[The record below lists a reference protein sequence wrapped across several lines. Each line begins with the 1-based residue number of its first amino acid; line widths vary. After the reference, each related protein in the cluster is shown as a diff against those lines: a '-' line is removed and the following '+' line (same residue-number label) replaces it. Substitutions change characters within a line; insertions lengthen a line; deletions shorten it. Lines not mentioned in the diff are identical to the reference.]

1 MRNVDFPTDHT
12 PAEWLAMAGQSNRTA
27 AESWERSDTDG
38 FLSQWANQKMAAHY
52 RFMAELADNGGK
64 FDFIRLTDLDGNLL
78 DARIVDGKYG
88 PVWCI
93 RQADGSAKW
102 FNESSARKGATRK
115 AAHEKKGYRLVLVRQ
130 DAVYVWGEGNGAGV
144 QPKQGTEGVLIGEID
159 YQDR

>member
-12 PAEWLAMAGQSNRTA
+12 PEEWRAMASNSNRTA

-52 RFMAELADNGGK
+52 LFMADVAADEGKWNFIALA
-64 FDFIRLTDLDGNLL
+64 DLDGNLL
-78 DARIVDGKYG
+78 DAKIVDGKYG

-102 FNESSARKGATRK
+102 FNESSARKGATRQ
-115 AAHEKKGYRLVLVRQ
+115 AAHTKKGYRLVLLRQ
-130 DAVYVWGEGNGAGV
+130 DAVYVWGEGTGSGL
-144 QPKQGTEGVLIGEID
+144 QPKRDTEGVVIGEIEYKD
-159 YQDR
+159 F